1 MLETRCVKIKL
12 KPGSSDRLREWAAEI
27 NSRSEEALEALRDEG
42 VIVESAFLDS
52 SDEGDFLIYYMKAEN
67 MEKSRAVAKKSDRS
81 IDATT
86 KSSKRR
92 RGSLANGWS
101 FSLTWT
107 ELQKSRSSDPA
118 CVVAAS
124 H

>member
-27 NSRSEEALEALRDEG
+27 NSWSEEALEALRDEG
-42 VIVESAFLDS
+42 VVVEYAFLDS

-81 IDATT
+81 IDAYHQKFKEETWE
-86 KSSKRR
+86 SGKR
-92 RGSLANGWS
+92 L
-101 FSLTWT
+101 
-107 ELQKSRSSDPA
+107 ELLVDLDRIA
-118 CVVAAS
+118 EV
-124 H
+124 